1 MAGGGKPPAGRGG
14 KAPGGAGAP
23 PKGGK
28 GPGGPGAGGAGG
40 APGSGT
46 GLAPWLLL
54 AALVLVADQLTKV
67 FGGAQLQQMAQSAGM
82 DAGQFESQLAE
93 LLPQMVDKLTPEGQ
107 LPKGGL
113 EDALGMLGSLLR
125 RRHVNIAAVALAN
138 KNARTIWALMAHD
151 REFQADYQPRLAAA

>member
-1 MAGGGKPPAGRGG
+1 MLDKLIS
-14 KAPGGAGAP
+14 GALQGMSQQGQANP
-23 PKGGK
+23 LMQIVGTLLSNS
-28 GPGGPGAGGAGG
+28 GPYG
-40 APGSGT
+40 
-46 GLAPWLLL
+46 GLAG
-54 AALVLVADQLTKV
+54 LVQQFQQAGFGQQMGSWVSTGQNLPISADQLTKV

-125 RRHVNIAAVALAN
+125 R
-138 KNARTIWALMAHD
+138 
-151 REFQADYQPRLAAA
+151 